1 MRFDCN
7 FYGGVPMPDAGKA
20 GPAPTDRR
28 YGNDAV
34 VAGYENLVHWAR
46 TMDGLPYDTMW
57 LTEHHFQYEGYEVV
71 PNLVQ
76 FGLWLV
82 SRTERLRLG
91 QMFNVVPQWHPL
103 RLAEDYAMAQIL
115 SGDRMVFGV
124 GRGTVPREAQSLGAV
139 VASGDNEMSREA
151 DRVNRELFE
160 EAMEVIKAAW
170 WNETFSY
177 TGKHFVFPPPGIPD
191 RGATVK
197 DLTLIPKP
205 IAPIEIW
212 QAVTSPETLEYA
224 PRVRHHGVI
233 PAATRRWWCRR
244 GALRRDR
251 AGARLGD
258 RAGRGPVP
266 VHQLPSRLVAVGG
279 AAQRAQRMGRVG
291 EVPVALRSVQD
302 VRSGRRG
309 RGTARLRPFVG
320 GGDRQPG
327 DRVRIARRGGR
338 AAGLLAR
345 DPGRRAPGAVLR
357 HARPEPRKQLDE
369 QLVGFAD
376 EVMPRLRR
384 ERPRVRRRRW
394 AGDGG
399 MGRSGRVTRTV
410 AADGSRPLAAAS
422 RTLPR
427 QPAAPSPPAPWRA
440 APPSDPA
447 RTTGFLR

>member
-34 VAGYENLVHWAR
+34 VAGFDNLVHWAR
-46 TMDGLPYDTMW
+46 TMDRLDYDTMW

-71 PNLVQ
+71 PNLIQ

-82 SRTERLRLG
+82 SQTSKLRLG

-151 DRVNRELFE
+151 DRLNRELFE

-191 RGATVK
+191 RGATVR

-205 IAPIEIW
+205 IAPIDIW

-224 PRVRHHGVI
+224 PRVRHHAVI
-233 PAATRRWWCRR
+233 PAGNPAVVAPRWERF
-244 GALRRDR
+244 GEL
-251 AGARLGD
+251 AGEHGWELAAGEARCLAINCHLGD
-258 RAGRGPVP
+258 
-266 VHQLPSRLVAVGG
+266 SR
-279 AAQRAQRMGRVG
+279 
-291 EVPVALRSVQD
+291 ESALRS
-302 VRSGRRG
+302 GRDAWDEWVKFLSPYG
-309 RGTARLRPFVG
+309 RFKTYVPAG
-320 GGDRQPG
+320 GGEAPFAFAPSLEEAIDNRAIACGSPSDVAEQLAYWRDAIGVRHVALFFDMPG
-327 DRVRIARRGGR
+327 LTR
-338 AAGLLAR
+338 A
-345 DPGRRAPGAVLR
+345 
-357 HARPEPRKQLDE
+357 QMDE
-369 QLVGFAD
+369 QLEGFATD
-376 EVMPRLRR
+376 VMPL
-384 ERPRVRRRRW
+384 
-394 AGDGG
+394 
-399 MGRSGRVTRTV
+399 
-410 AADGSRPLAAAS
+410 LAN
-422 RTLPR
+422 
-427 QPAAPSPPAPWRA
+427 
-440 APPSDPA
+440 D
-447 RTTGFLR
+447 